1 MLAAYSGSL
10 EAAELLLAHGA
21 DPNGTD
27 HAGNSILMGAAFKGH
42 VGLVQCLLR
51 YGADP
56 TTKNAAGLDAR
67 GFAQQF
73 GRTQVLPL
81 LTPAPV
87 WSKEASHG

>member
-1 MLAAYSGSL
+1 
-10 EAAELLLAHGA
+10 
-21 DPNGTD
+21 
-27 HAGNSILMGAAFKGH
+27 
-42 VGLVQCLLR
+42 VQCLLR

-56 TTKNAAGLDAR
+56 AAKNAAGLDAR

-87 WSKEASHG
+87 WTKEASHG